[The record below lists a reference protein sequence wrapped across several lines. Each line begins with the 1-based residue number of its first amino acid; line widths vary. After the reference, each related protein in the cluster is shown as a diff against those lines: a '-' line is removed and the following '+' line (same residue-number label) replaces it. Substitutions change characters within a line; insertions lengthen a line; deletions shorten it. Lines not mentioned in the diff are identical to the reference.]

1 MASSHLTTSFTNP
14 PNYVF
19 PHQRLS
25 RTLHNPNKIPIVLVA
40 CGSFS
45 PVTYLHLRMFEMAKD
60 YVRQNTDFE
69 ILGGYLSPVSDMYKK
84 PGLLSA
90 LHRVNMCTLAAED
103 SDTWMMVDS
112 WEAFQSYQRTA
123 IVLDH
128 FDYEINTVLG
138 GVHTE
143 DGEHRQVRVMLLAGS
158 DLIGTMSEPGVW
170 SYSDLEHILGRYGC
184 LIVERAGTGMDQA
197 TDSLA
202 RWRSNIH
209 LISQLIQNDVSST
222 KVRLFLRRGLS
233 VRYLLPNSVVD
244 YIEQH
249 GLYQDESANQISTQT
264 QEKGKEKE
272 REPRATDS
280 PSSSTKKDS
289 Q

>member
-1 MASSHLTTSFTNP
+1 
-14 PNYVF
+14 
-19 PHQRLS
+19 
-25 RTLHNPNKIPIVLVA
+25 
-40 CGSFS
+40 
-45 PVTYLHLRMFEMAKD
+45 MFEMAKD

-90 LHRVNMCTLAAED
+90 RHRVTMCTLAAED
-103 SDTWMMVDS
+103 SDTWLMVDH

-128 FDYEINTVLG
+128 FDHEINTVLG
-138 GVHTE
+138 GAQTQ
-143 DGEHRQVRVMLLAGS
+143 DGEHRRVRIMLLAGS

-170 SYSDLEHILGRYGC
+170 SYSDLDHILGRYGC

-202 RWRSNIH
+202 RWRNNIY

-233 VRYLLPNSVVD
+233 VRYLLPNAVVD
-244 YIEQH
+244 YIDRNE
-249 GLYQDESANQISTQT
+249 LYQDETSM
-264 QEKGKEKE
+264 
-272 REPRATDS
+272 
-280 PSSSTKKDS
+280 SSGI
-289 Q
+289 